1 MEDSD
6 PKREDLKRIADEAT
20 RCKEIVKSLLEFA
33 RQTGPKMEPIDINRS
48 INEGLFFLENQAA
61 FLNIEIIKKLDLT
74 LPLIEGN
81 SSQLKQ
87 VFMNIMVNAAEAME
101 GRGTLTVTTALQPE
115 NNSVLIEFSDTGR
128 GIPPEYISRIFDPF
142 FTTKE
147 VGKGTGLGLSL
158 SYGVIEQHKGKID
171 VRSKVGKGTCFVIEL
186 PAKHENSAN

>member
-1 MEDSD
+1 
-6 PKREDLKRIADEAT
+6 
-20 RCKEIVKSLLEFA
+20 VHH
-33 RQTGPKMEPIDINRS
+33 
-48 INEGLFFLENQAA
+48 
-61 FLNIEIIKKLDLT
+61 IEIIKKLDLT

>member
-1 MEDSD
+1 
-6 PKREDLKRIADEAT
+6 
-20 RCKEIVKSLLEFA
+20 
-33 RQTGPKMEPIDINRS
+33 
-48 INEGLFFLENQAA
+48 
-61 FLNIEIIKKLDLT
+61 
-74 LPLIEGN
+74 
-81 SSQLKQ
+81 
-87 VFMNIMVNAAEAME
+87 MVNAAEAME